1 MPGPVGERENFDSVA
16 EASNDSFPASDP
28 PGWSSAH
35 ATPSAKTA
43 TPAESAPRS
52 WLERIAIALLAVG
65 AMLSFVEGMR
75 RVRTR

>member
-1 MPGPVGERENFDSVA
+1 MPGPVAEREDFDSVA
-16 EASNDSFPASDP
+16 AASNDSFPASDP

-43 TPAESAPRS
+43 VPEHTTRGV
-52 WLERIAIALLAVG
+52 LKRIGIAVLAVG
-65 AMLSFVEGMR
+65 AMFSFVEGMR